1 MYTYLTNPRV
11 VEPDIRLPLVQ
22 HRFRRQSNKNII
34 RVAITCRI
42 DALAYDTSQTIRRSS
57 RTQISVLRR
66 RCVSSSL
73 ARESNESVDL
83 ALPVIQLRFDVQ
95 CFGHHD
101 PINRRWTTATTAV
114 SSTRTRTTV
123 TAPTAYSRHDNAIG
137 TRKKKLRSIKRMNSV
152 DKTDEKR
159 S

>member
-11 VEPDIRLPLVQ
+11 VKRNIRLPLVL
-22 HRFRRQSNKNII
+22 HRFRRQSNENII
-34 RVAITCRI
+34 RVAVTFRI
-42 DALAYDTSQTIRRSS
+42 DALAYDTSQGIRRSS

-66 RCVSSSL
+66 RCISSSL
-73 ARESNESVDL
+73 ARDSNEAVDL
-83 ALPVIQLRFDVQ
+83 TLPVIQQRFDVQ
-95 CFGHHD
+95 CLGHHD

-114 SSTRTRTTV
+114 SSTRTRTRTTV
-123 TAPTAYSRHDNAIG
+123 TANSRHDNAIG
-137 TRKKKLRSIKRMNSV
+137 ARKKTAI